1 MENTE
6 NKNVVIEE
14 KDVEVN
20 EVAKIEKKPNF
31 VVRTIK
37 KALDHK
43 GYVIAGGVGI
53 ALGWVAK
60 SIFGHG
66 GDDSEYETTD
76 YEVSDVG
83 TDEGPTED

>member
-20 EVAKIEKKPNF
+20 EVAKIEKKQNPF
-31 VVRTIK
+31 MTAGKWVWARRKVV
-37 KALDHK
+37 L
-43 GYVIAGGVGI
+43 GFLAGIGVGYAASKI
-53 ALGWVAK
+53 
-60 SIFGHG
+60 G
-66 GDDSEYETTD
+66 GSCDDGEYETTD

>member
-20 EVAKIEKKPNF
+20 EVAKVEKKQNPF
-31 VVRTIK
+31 MTAGKWVWARRKVV
-37 KALDHK
+37 L
-43 GYVIAGGVGI
+43 GFLAGIGVGYAASKI
-53 ALGWVAK
+53 GG
-60 SIFGHG
+60 S
-66 GDDSEYETTD
+66 GDDGEYETTD